1 MSRFEDKVALVTGGA
16 SGIGLATAERF
27 VKEGAKVTIADISPK
42 GAETAAGLGA
52 DYVQLDVSDAAAWG
66 AAVDGITARH
76 GGLDLA
82 YLNAG
87 IMTLPA
93 TERGI
98 KRVDVAAL
106 PLENYR
112 RVMAVNVD
120 GVVFGIRA
128 VLPALQARGGG
139 AIVATASLA
148 GLLAYPP
155 DAIYSGTKHFVIGLV
170 RSLARPLAK
179 HDITI
184 NAVCPG
190 GVETNILGPP
200 QVSQRIREGGFEL
213 MDPAQIADGV
223 IRAIEDGETGQAYMC
238 QAGRDHERYAFTR
251 VPGIE

>member
-66 AAVDGITARH
+66 AAVDGITDRH

-128 VLPALQARGGG
+128 SR
-139 AIVATASLA
+139 
-148 GLLAYPP
+148 
-155 DAIYSGTKHFVIGLV
+155 
-170 RSLARPLAK
+170 
-179 HDITI
+179 
-184 NAVCPG
+184 
-190 GVETNILGPP
+190 
-200 QVSQRIREGGFEL
+200 
-213 MDPAQIADGV
+213 
-223 IRAIEDGETGQAYMC
+223 
-238 QAGRDHERYAFTR
+238 
-251 VPGIE
+251 